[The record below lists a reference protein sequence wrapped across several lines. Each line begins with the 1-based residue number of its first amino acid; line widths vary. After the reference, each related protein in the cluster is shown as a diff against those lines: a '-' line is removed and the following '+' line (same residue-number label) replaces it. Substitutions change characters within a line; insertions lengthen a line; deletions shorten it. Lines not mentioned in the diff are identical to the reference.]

1 MPGGGSV
8 RVSPAPASSQTEPG
22 QHRHQPPPASSLL
35 SVLSEFLLLSVASPA
50 QPSPATSQCA
60 KIVGAWCGRSQQ
72 PAQVFVEYLT
82 RMCGAS
88 SGRPARTGGYPA
100 GILLRLGQ
108 EFVSINL
115 PVTWKQGKVCLMR
128 TLYLNIV
135 KVSFKE
141 GHEFL

>member
-50 QPSPATSQCA
+50 QPSPAQPSPATSQCA

-88 SGRPARTGGYPA
+88 SGRPASADWRVSSRDPTA
-100 GILLRLGQ
+100 ARSGIRIYKSTRHRHVEARKSLSNENSL
-108 EFVSINL
+108 
-115 PVTWKQGKVCLMR
+115 
-128 TLYLNIV
+128 
-135 KVSFKE
+135 FK
-141 GHEFL
+141 HS